1 MSRNTPATTAQTL
14 ESLTETVASMV
25 AVQAEMQATLE
36 RLVPVIGT
44 LVSERAKVTRTAKV
58 APEPEPKST
67 RCTAKN
73 STGKRCKRLT
83 KTGLCSTHVDLD
95 APGARAQASK
105 AEPKAAPKAK
115 AKKATTKGE
124 RTDLTRRDWNK
135 TVTTKARLA
144 GGDTYKRVIA
154 AWADVKAAHAE
165 GLTPDQVIA
174 RFTK

>member
-36 RLVPVIGT
+36 RLVPIIGT
-44 LVSERAKVTRTAKV
+44 LVSDRAKVTRTAKV
-58 APEPEPKST
+58 APEPEPTSA
-67 RCTAKN
+67 RCTAKT

-83 KTGLCSTHVDLD
+83 KTGLCSTHMDLD
-95 APGARAQASK
+95 APTPKASK
-105 AEPKAAPKAK
+105 ASKAPKAKAAPKA
-115 AKKATTKGE
+115 TKGE

>member
-44 LVSERAKVTRTAKV
+44 LVSERAKVTPKAAPKAK
-58 APEPEPKST
+58 AEAEST

-73 STGKRCKRLT
+73 ATGGRCKRLT

-95 APGARAQASK
+95 APAAK
-105 AEPKAAPKAK
+105 APKAPKSKAAPKAP
-115 AKKATTKGE
+115 KATKGG

-154 AWADVKAAHAE
+154 AWAEVKAAHAE

>member
-1 MSRNTPATTAQTL
+1 MKKLLACTLLLIPALVWSAPSQPSGKAAAPKTAAKAAAKPAKATK
-14 ESLTETVASMV
+14 SAKAAPKKTTVA
-25 AVQAEMQATLE
+25 
-36 RLVPVIGT
+36 
-44 LVSERAKVTRTAKV
+44 
-58 APEPEPKST
+58 
-67 RCTAKN
+67 
-73 STGKRCKRLT
+73 
-83 KTGLCSTHVDLD
+83 
-95 APGARAQASK
+95 
-105 AEPKAAPKAK
+105 KAAPKA
-115 AKKATTKGE
+115 TKGE